1 MNTPLSSIVLILFSS
16 FIGSFGAVFLKLGA
30 EYMRPGVKG
39 FVPHPAFQ
47 QDFSGVSLG

>member
-1 MNTPLSSIVLILFSS
+1 MRTPVSSIVLILVSS

-39 FVPHPAFQ
+39 VLSFYRLAMCLALF
-47 QDFSGVSLG
+47 LL